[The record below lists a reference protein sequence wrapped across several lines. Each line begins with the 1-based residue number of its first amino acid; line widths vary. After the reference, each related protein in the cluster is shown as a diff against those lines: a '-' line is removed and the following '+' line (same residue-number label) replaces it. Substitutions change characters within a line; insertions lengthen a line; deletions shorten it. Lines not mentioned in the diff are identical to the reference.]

1 MVCRDVFSRWSYG
14 RFVVLMMVGRLL
26 GNVGGDDDERGD
38 VRVGMGWGWDV
49 IFDMFFNVFNIN
61 ILFTFIFVWCVA

>member
-1 MVCRDVFSRWSYG
+1 M
-14 RFVVLMMVGRLL
+14 L
-26 GNVGGDDDERGD
+26 GNVGGEVDERGD

-61 ILFTFIFVWCVA
+61 ILFTFIFVWCDSRVVICGVRWVSVGV

>member
-1 MVCRDVFSRWSYG
+1 M
-14 RFVVLMMVGRLL
+14 L